1 MNCYD
6 YDNQPDPGDMPMQEP
21 DPHEGAWDH
30 LDPSDTFDAEI
41 QDHEHRG
48 VAALLFGKQKRTAEP
63 EPNDHGEPDWSTY
76 I

>member
-21 DPHEGAWDH
+21 DPA
-30 LDPSDTFDAEI
+30 DTFDAEI

-63 EPNDHGEPDWSTY
+63 EPNDHGEPDWGTY